1 VVDVVQETRPFF
13 VMPASALKDL
23 REELELIEGTSSAE
37 TMERYGY
44 RAGVGLVKTLDIK
57 CTGLKQAEEVLA
69 QIWSET
75 GLSRIQVNLITEREI
90 MVTFQESLES
100 EFGRRCDFTRGY
112 LTGVVSSLLG
122 RTYESTE
129 VSCMS
134 EGAERCV
141 HVLTPGVVYDMPEI
155 SLRGPPG
162 DRKYTLEP
170 GNSYLLEVADPS
182 IAYDI
187 FKEQMSEGHKGMIV
201 AREYPEK
208 VQKRWGLDQVPYL
221 WLSYEIQNKYGRE
234 PTNVPLIYSEIK
246 NFLGTSTQPV
256 VLISGMEYLISQN
269 NFPKILKLIQLIN
282 DNIAMNNGMLLL
294 PVSTETLNPKDVR
307 LLERELRLL
316 DLG

>member
-1 VVDVVQETRPFF
+1 MDQEIRPFF
-13 VMPASALKDL
+13 VMPASALRDL
-23 REELELIEGTSSAE
+23 REELELIEGASSAE

-57 CTGLKQAEEVLA
+57 CGNMKQAEDVLA

-75 GLSRIQVNLITEREI
+75 GLSRIDINLITEREI

-100 EFGRRCDFTRGY
+100 NFGRRCDFTRGY

-122 RTYESTE
+122 RKFESTE

-141 HVLTPGVVYDMPEI
+141 HVLTPGVTYDIPETAI
-155 SLRGPPG
+155 TRSTG
-162 DRKYTLEP
+162 DRKHNLEP
-170 GNSYLLEVADPS
+170 GNSYLLEVVDPA

-187 FKEQMSEGHKGMIV
+187 FLDQISEGRKGMIV

-208 VQKRWGLDQVPYL
+208 VQKKWGLSEVPYL

-246 NFLGTSTQPV
+246 NFLGTSAQPI
-256 VLISGMEYLISQN
+256 VLISGLEYLISQN
-269 NFPKILKLIQLIN
+269 NFPKILKFIQLIN
-282 DNIAMNNGMLLL
+282 DNIAMNEGMLLL
-294 PVSTETLNPKDVR
+294 PVSTETLNQKDVR
-307 LLERELRLL
+307 LLERELTLL
-316 DLG
+316 ELK

>member
-1 VVDVVQETRPFF
+1 MDQEIRPFF
-13 VMPASALKDL
+13 VMPASALRDL
-23 REELELIEGTSSAE
+23 REELELIEGASSAE

-44 RAGVGLVKTLDIK
+44 RAGVGLVKTLDLK
-57 CTGLKQAEEVLA
+57 CGNMRQAEDMLA

-75 GLSRIQVNLITEREI
+75 GLSRIDINLITEREI

-100 EFGRRCDFTRGY
+100 KFGRRCDFTRGY

-122 RTYESTE
+122 RKFESTE

-141 HVLTPGVVYDMPEI
+141 HVLTPGVTYDIPGTAI
-155 SLRGPPG
+155 KRSAG
-162 DRKYTLEP
+162 DRKHNLVP
-170 GNSYLLEVADPS
+170 GNSYLLEVVDPA

-187 FKEQMSEGHKGMIV
+187 FLDQISGGRKGMIV

-208 VQKRWGLDQVPYL
+208 VQKKWGLSEVPYL

-246 NFLGTSTQPV
+246 NFLGSVTQPI
-256 VLISGMEYLISQN
+256 VLISGLEYLISQN
-269 NFPKILKLIQLIN
+269 NFPKILKFIQLIN
-282 DNIAMNNGMLLL
+282 DNIAMNEGMLLL
-294 PVSTETLNPKDVR
+294 PVSAETLNQKDVR
-307 LLERELRLL
+307 LLERELTLL
-316 DLG
+316 ELK

>member
-1 VVDVVQETRPFF
+1 MDQEIRPFF

-23 REELELIEGTSSAE
+23 REELELIEGASSAE

-57 CTGLKQAEEVLA
+57 CSNLKQAEDLLA

-75 GLSRIQVNLITEREI
+75 GLSRIHISLITEREI

-122 RTYESTE
+122 RKFESTE

-141 HVLTPGVVYDMPEI
+141 HVLTPGVTYDIPETAI
-155 SLRGPPG
+155 KRSTG
-162 DRKYTLEP
+162 DRKHILEP
-170 GNSYLLEVADPS
+170 GNSYLLEVTDPA

-187 FKEQMSEGHKGMIV
+187 FQEQISEGHKGMIV

-208 VQKRWGLDQVPYL
+208 VQKKWGLDQVPYL

-234 PTNVPLIYSEIK
+234 PTNIPLIYSEIK
-246 NFLGTSTQPV
+246 NFLGASTQPI
-256 VLISGMEYLISQN
+256 VLISGLEYLISQN
-269 NFPKILKLIQLIN
+269 NFPKILKFIQLLN
-282 DNIAMNNGMLLL
+282 DNIAMNEGMLLL
-294 PVSTETLNPKDVR
+294 PLSTETLNQKDVK

-316 DLG
+316 EL